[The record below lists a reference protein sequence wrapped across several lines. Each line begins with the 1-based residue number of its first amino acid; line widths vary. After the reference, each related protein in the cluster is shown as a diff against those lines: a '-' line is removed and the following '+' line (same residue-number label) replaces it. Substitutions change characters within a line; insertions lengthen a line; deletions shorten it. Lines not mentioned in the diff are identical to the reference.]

1 MGSEDE
7 IFEYIAH
14 FFDVNDSDH
23 PSVDAAII
31 KLTMKGSIMIKKTK
45 KRKKIKSK

>member
-1 MGSEDE
+1 MIRGIFWQHRKVLRTWEEMGSEDE

-23 PSVDAAII
+23 SF
-31 KLTMKGSIMIKKTK
+31 S
-45 KRKKIKSK
+45 